1 MYKAPGKT
9 IKSVVYAITLI
20 SWVVIVLAVIMI
32 CINVNNTGMCILAIL
47 IGLILAALVYWS
59 NIILYAFGQLVD
71 DVQKLRKILEQVKN
85 SSYN

>member
-1 MYKAPGKT
+1 MFKAPGKT

-32 CINVNNTGMCILAIL
+32 CINVNNIGMSILAIL

-59 NIILYAFGQLVD
+59 NIVLYAFGQLVD